1 MYVCVVY
8 IRRAKKMSKQ
18 SDIRKHLFDGFLK
31 FTYNPFMCKVCACG
45 MDGTYRTSTICLSAS
60 SLIITCI

>member
-1 MYVCVVY
+1 MY

-31 FTYNPFMCKVCACG
+31 FTY
-45 MDGTYRTSTICLSAS
+45 TTIRLCVKCYTRFVAS
-60 SLIITCI
+60 HIPHAQNAYPPLIITCI